1 MLGVDPQHQLENV
14 LGIMIRL
21 CPFCLCTFHGLHPAT
36 RRVSARRVSGRGFS
50 GAPRTSV
57 DRRTQGV
64 LALLGQGRT
73 TGLVLDSGEGV
84 THCVARQR
92 FALPFL
98 RVAWEKASPNRPNQ
112 EEFIFGH
119 PDTPSSFK
127 MKEQLLSDTAW
138 HGTSLRSFIYT

>member
-1 MLGVDPQHQLENV
+1 MA
-14 LGIMIRL
+14 
-21 CPFCLCTFHGLHPAT
+21 CTRPP

-98 RVAWEKASPNRPNQ
+98 RVRGRKPVLTVLTRK
-112 EEFIFGH
+112 
-119 PDTPSSFK
+119 SSF
-127 MKEQLLSDTAW
+127 LDTRTPL
-138 HGTSLRSFIYT
+138 HHLK

>member
-36 RRVSARRVSGRGFS
+36 PPCVRAPCVRAGFFWCSSYVGRPSHAGRL
-50 GAPRTSV
+50 GLAGPGTHHRPR
-57 DRRTQGV
+57 
-64 LALLGQGRT
+64 LGQWRRRDALRRSAEVRT
-73 TGLVLDSGEGV
+73 
-84 THCVARQR
+84 
-92 FALPFL
+92 ALSPC
-98 RVAWEKASPNRPNQ
+98 AWEKASPNRPNQ
-112 EEFIFGH
+112 EEFIFRH